1 MDISLKRGFVI
12 TLLIFGFPVW
22 FPLLVTAFCVLLT
35 VAIVIAT
42 LAIVVPWSLAVSFG
56 ASALALLLATA
67 VILTSEGIGAVVLV
81 LGAAFIL
88 SALCIFSLWVA
99 LRLTKLGAK
108 GIGAMFRSCFKLLF
122 GRRNRI

>member
-12 TLLIFGFPVW
+12 ALLIFGFPVW

-42 LAIVVPWSLAVSFG
+42 LAIVLPWSLAISFG

-67 VILTSEGIGAVVLV
+67 VILTSEGIGAAVLV

-88 SALCIFSLWVA
+88 SALCIFSLWAA

-108 GIGAMFRSCFKLLF
+108 GIGVMFSGSFNLLF
-122 GRRNRI
+122 GRRNRV